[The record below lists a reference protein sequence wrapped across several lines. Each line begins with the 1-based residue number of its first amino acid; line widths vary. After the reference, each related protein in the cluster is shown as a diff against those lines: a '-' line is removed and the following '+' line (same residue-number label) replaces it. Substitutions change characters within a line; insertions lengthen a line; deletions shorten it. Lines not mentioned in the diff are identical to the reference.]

1 MSTYPMRRSSS
12 DISQNRLVYE
22 ALEPLGGPSAR
33 IRFSGRLLGRE
44 VIWQARLRTLEDVWR
59 ERRAAGALPATG
71 SVALRQYIDIR
82 ETAEPGRAELEVAL
96 AVPAIDAP
104 TVFKTLIMINNYKR
118 LAPGRHE
125 YGEPQPFPPPQGG

>member
-1 MSTYPMRRSSS
+1 MPGQSMRRSAS
-12 DISQNRLVYE
+12 DISQNRLIYE

-44 VIWQARLRTLEDVWR
+44 VTWHARLRTLEDVWR
-59 ERRAAGALPATG
+59 EQQAGSDAPG
-71 SVALRQYIDIR
+71 KVALRQYIQIR
-82 ETAEPGRAELEVAL
+82 ETADPATAELEVAL
-96 AVPAIDAP
+96 AVTAIDAP

-125 YGEPQPFPPPQGG
+125 YGNPHPFPPRDTG

>member
-1 MSTYPMRRSSS
+1 MSGQSMRRSSS

-22 ALEPLGGPSAR
+22 ALEPLGGSSAR

-59 ERRAAGALPATG
+59 ERQAGDATPG
-71 SVALRQYIDIR
+71 SVALRQYIHIR
-82 ETAEPGRAELEVAL
+82 ETADPGLAELEVAL

-125 YGEPQPFPPPQGG
+125 YGEPHPFPPPEAVG